1 MDSNMLSYIVNIVYI
16 VFVFGFSFFSR
27 KLQVS
32 LVLNKISKSLT
43 KLKNMRDKA
52 RDEAISA
59 ITELGKPETDPKP
72 RIDALLHFFSI

>member
-1 MDSNMLSYIVNIVYI
+1 MLSYIVNIVYI

-43 KLKNMRDKA
+43 NLKNMRDKA
-52 RDEAISA
+52 RDEAI
-59 ITELGKPETDPKP
+59 
-72 RIDALLHFFSI
+72 